1 VDNTPDFFDAIS
13 NGDLSEIDSLLTENS
28 KFASA
33 RNEKGISAVLIAL
46 YQQQHAIAE
55 RILTEKP
62 ELDIFDAAGTGD
74 TNQLKS
80 LLDND
85 TALANATAAD
95 GARPLHLACFFS
107 QTEAANLLLK
117 HSAQTD
123 IAVEAFGGVYPI
135 HSAAAS
141 RSADII
147 KFLLEAGADPNTT
160 QSCGWT
166 ALHAAAKHGD
176 VAIATLLLEHGADQ
190 SIKTEDG
197 TTALQMLCADSP
209 QAIRDL
215 LNADAAS

>member
-1 VDNTPDFFDAIS
+1 MDNTTDFFDAIS
-13 NGDLSEIDSLLTENS
+13 KGDLTEINSLLTENS

-33 RNEKGISAVLIAL
+33 RNKKGISAILMAL
-46 YQQQHAIAE
+46 YQQQRAIAD

-74 TNQLKS
+74 INQLQS
-80 LLDND
+80 LLAHD
-85 TALANATAAD
+85 TGLANATAAD

-107 QTEAANLLLK
+107 QTQAAILLLK

-123 IAVEAFGGVYPI
+123 IAVAAFGGVYPI

-141 RSADII
+141 RSVDII
-147 KFLLEAGADPNTT
+147 KSLLEAGADPNTT
-160 QSCGWT
+160 QNGGWT

-176 VAIATLLLEHGADQ
+176 LAMATLLLEHGADL

-197 TTALQMLCADSP
+197 TTARQMLCADSP

-215 LNADAAS
+215 LDADAAS